1 MPEMDGMEATRR
13 IRGLSLRN
21 QPRIVAMT
29 ANAVEGD
36 REACLE
42 AGMDDYVAKPVRFE
56 ALEAALRQAPVA
68 CGPRG
73 HHRPAGGNGGGEAL
87 PGASGWD
94 KPASDGEIGKAG
106 NQ

>member
-1 MPEMDGMEATRR
+1 MEATRR
-13 IRGLSLRN
+13 IRGLSLRL

-29 ANAVEGD
+29 ANAVDGD

-56 ALEAALRQAPVA
+56 ALEAALRQAPFPCAAREGVLP
-68 CGPRG
+68 G
-73 HHRPAGGNGGGEAL
+73 GGNGCRKPLPEASAGEQ
-87 PGASGWD
+87 P
-94 KPASDGEIGKAG
+94 PSDGEIGKAG